1 MNSNV
6 HCRLCLGSIPLLL
19 IKSRSIR
26 FDEEAG
32 RREQDQ
38 LLHGFREASKGAGGY
53 ETQSAVPSEN
63 DDRASHGSDRCS
75 GAGGE
80 GQALF

>member
-6 HCRLCLGSIPLLL
+6 HCRLCLGSIALLL
-19 IKSRSIR
+19 INSRSIR

-63 DDRASHGSDRCS
+63 DNGASHGPGRCS
-75 GAGGE
+75 GAGGQ